1 MQVNS
6 AQDYLTQVKRQ
17 IVAKTIVNSPQPAHR
32 RYNYMYIS
40 QIANGA
46 SQYEK
51 VAYPQTLSLAPGS
64 IPGGR
69 PIFSWCCDPYADTKL
84 AAAAAYAASPA
95 FAALPLVGTVST
107 FLGNGGF
114 GVYTPTGTGTS
125 NRFAVNDTVPLFV
138 LRSDGTTLFAAIGS
152 IIVAVTIST
161 ASWTLLAGGPSGGS
175 ADGTGGAA
183 TFNVLSSAALSS
195 DQNTLFTLSRDG
207 LRSVNVSSGLVT
219 TIAMSGATLNYSAGS
234 GPRATIRT
242 PDGNLLV
249 AFPSFNILVGIT
261 TTGTATVLA
270 GVSGSSGILNG
281 TGTAARFTS
290 PRSLAINQAGTLIA
304 IGDEHAVR
312 LMTWPGLVVTT
323 LAGVPGTSGYI
334 DAAGAAARFSTVNS
348 LAFLPSGNLLVSDS
362 GNRRIRIINTQST
375 RVMTFAGSGVSGA
388 TNGSGLNATFNTP
401 SVIALSSAGDAA
413 YLIDSGNHIVRRI
426 T

>member
-1 MQVNS
+1 
-6 AQDYLTQVKRQ
+6 
-17 IVAKTIVNSPQPAHR
+17 
-32 RYNYMYIS
+32 
-40 QIANGA
+40 
-46 SQYEK
+46 
-51 VAYPQTLSLAPGS
+51 
-64 IPGGR
+64 
-69 PIFSWCCDPYADTKL
+69 
-84 AAAAAYAASPA
+84 
-95 FAALPLVGTVST
+95 
-107 FLGNGGF
+107 
-114 GVYTPTGTGTS
+114 
-125 NRFAVNDTVPLFV
+125 
-138 LRSDGTTLFAAIGS
+138 
-152 IIVAVTIST
+152 
-161 ASWTLLAGGPSGGS
+161 
-175 ADGTGGAA
+175 
-183 TFNVLSSAALSS
+183 
-195 DQNTLFTLSRDG
+195 
-207 LRSVNVSSGLVT
+207 
-219 TIAMSGATLNYSAGS
+219 
-234 GPRATIRT
+234 
-242 PDGNLLV
+242 
-249 AFPSFNILVGIT
+249 
-261 TTGTATVLA
+261 VLA